1 MSSSGKLRLVIAD
14 DHAILRGSLRALLEN
29 SGHEIIG
36 EAGTGEE
43 VLALASRLR
52 PQVIIMDLEMPG
64 TGGLAAIRRMDKLS
78 PSTKVLILSVHDDE
92 EYVLDAFAMPAVAG
106 YLLKTDEPEE
116 LLSAL
121 RAVGSGK
128 RFLSPSI
135 APIVIRQLNQPRSID
150 GRGVIL
156 TQRERE
162 VIRLIGQ
169 GESAKEIAAKLG
181 ISPKTAQV
189 HRDNLKQKLGLRT
202 TADMVRWAI
211 KQKIVRLD

>member
-1 MSSSGKLRLVIAD
+1 LPTITRYCAD
-14 DHAILRGSLRALLEN
+14 RCALC
-29 SGHEIIG
+29 SKRTDTKIIS

-43 VLALASRLR
+43 ALALASRLR

-64 TGGLAAIRRMDKLS
+64 TGGLAAIRRMGKLS

-92 EYVLDAFAMPAVAG
+92 QYVLDAFAMPAVAG

-135 APIVIRQLNQPRSID
+135 APIIIRQLNRPRPRD
-150 GRGVIL
+150 ARGAAL

-169 GESAKEIAAKLG
+169 GGSAKEIAAKLG

>member
-1 MSSSGKLRLVIAD
+1 
-14 DHAILRGSLRALLEN
+14 
-29 SGHEIIG
+29 
-36 EAGTGEE
+36 
-43 VLALASRLR
+43 
-52 PQVIIMDLEMPG
+52 
-64 TGGLAAIRRMDKLS
+64 
-78 PSTKVLILSVHDDE
+78 
-92 EYVLDAFAMPAVAG
+92 
-106 YLLKTDEPEE
+106 

-135 APIVIRQLNQPRSID
+135 APIIIRQLNQPRSID
-150 GRGVIL
+150 ERGVTL